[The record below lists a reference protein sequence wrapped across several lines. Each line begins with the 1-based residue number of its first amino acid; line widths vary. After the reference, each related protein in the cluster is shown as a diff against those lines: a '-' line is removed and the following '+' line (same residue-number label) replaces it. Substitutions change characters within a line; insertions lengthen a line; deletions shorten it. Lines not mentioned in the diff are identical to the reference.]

1 MVHDSLEKAVA
12 VVHRNA
18 NEVWIQVPVGSA
30 TEMEGVIYH
39 YPTGSI
45 SIRKGYNANC
55 FTVMNDHRNYLFFG
69 SYKGIGT
76 LIKLYTHGKETFD
89 GAPMVTPQYDCSPL
103 DFQSPWQRADVLY
116 FSPFVRHYGDR
127 ELSVNYRIDRKQTFV
142 LETPEQRNATNT
154 EEPLLKWG
162 VTNWGDGNW
171 QSYEMTVV
179 QFPIRAL
186 AMEWDFS
193 LACSKMLIVSFD
205 IGVAPGKAATQIRK
219 LDLTIAPDMR

>member
-1 MVHDSLEKAVA
+1 
-12 VVHRNA
+12 
-18 NEVWIQVPVGSA
+18 
-30 TEMEGVIYH
+30 
-39 YPTGSI
+39 
-45 SIRKGYNANC
+45 
-55 FTVMNDHRNYLFFG
+55 
-69 SYKGIGT
+69 
-76 LIKLYTHGKETFD
+76 
-89 GAPMVTPQYDCSPL
+89 
-103 DFQSPWQRADVLY
+103 
-116 FSPFVRHYGDR
+116 
-127 ELSVNYRIDRKQTFV
+127 
-142 LETPEQRNATNT
+142 EQRNATNT